1 MSGKRLASVRIILRE
16 NKEINIDLN
25 NQLAYR
31 YLPLFVVLRSAIDNS
46 AYLT

>member
-25 NQLAYR
+25 NQLAHL
-31 YLPLFVVLRSAIDNS
+31 YLPLFVVSHSAIDDG

>member
-16 NKEINIDLN
+16 NEDMNIDLN
-25 NQLAYR
+25 NQLAHR
-31 YLPLFVVLRSAIDNS
+31 YLPLFVVSRPAIDDG